1 MEKEKNT
8 LDELLNRQPFRV
20 PEGYFEG
27 FTDELMSRIPEK
39 TVSEP
44 EIISIYTRIKPFLY
58 LAAMFVGAIIMVNII
73 GKMKSGSPED
83 DNGTPVNT
91 GLVSSVNDPA
101 GISEDAEFLE
111 YIEEMYVDKYAL
123 SYIDDFME
131 N

>member
-1 MEKEKNT
+1 MEKEKYSLEQL
-8 LDELLNRQPFRV
+8 LDRQPFRV

-27 FTDELMSRIPEK
+27 FTEELMSRIPEK

-58 LAAMFVGAIIMVNII
+58 LAAMFVGAIIMINII
-73 GKMKSGSPED
+73 GKMKSGSPEV
-83 DNGTPVNT
+83 DNGTPVNA

-101 GISEDAEFLE
+101 GTNEDAEFLE

>member
-8 LDELLNRQPFRV
+8 LEELLNRQPFRV

-27 FTDELMSRIPEK
+27 FTDQLMSRIPEK

-44 EIISIYTRIKPFLY
+44 ETISIYTRIKPFLY
-58 LAAMFVGAIIMVNII
+58 LAAMFVGAMIMLNVI
-73 GKMKSGSPED
+73 GKKNSGSSGD
-83 DNGTPVNT
+83 DNGTPVNA
-91 GLVSSVNDPA
+91 GLVSSVNDHVVTN
-101 GISEDAEFLE
+101 EDAEFLE